1 MLDKSYD
8 ELIAVNTRNS
18 LEDDEIKKIIGKT
31 SDVYTQL
38 ELIREKVVLETK
50 MSLENTEYSSLYNGR
65 LNVYQAEEILT
76 KIFKITPHSNGN
88 YRIISPDGKNEIAQ
102 PLLQIAYVLMPT
114 ITIDE
119 FTMLKAL
126 IGLFEGVPDEPA
138 YYGDDTDNDTDY
150 YDDDYYDGIDD
161 ENDTETGEEDEDE
174 EIEENNRYDESRE
187 NDYENEENDDENDEE
202 SDSYEDNCKD

>member
-8 ELIAVNTRNS
+8 ELIAVNTQNS
-18 LEDDEIKKIIGKT
+18 LEDDEIAKIIGKT
-31 SDVYTQL
+31 NDVYAQL
-38 ELIREKVVLETK
+38 ELVREKVVLETK

-76 KIFKITPHSNGN
+76 KVFKITPHSNGN
-88 YRIISPDGKNEIAQ
+88 YRVISPDGKNEIAQ
-102 PLLQIAYVLMPT
+102 PLLQIAYVLIPT

-126 IGLFEGVPDEPA
+126 IRLFEGIPDESA
-138 YYGDDTDNDTDY
+138 YYDNDTDY

-161 ENDTETGEEDEDE
+161 ENDNEIEENDDEDE
-174 EIEENNRYDESRE
+174 EVEKNNRYDESRE
-187 NDYENEENDDENDEE
+187 NDYENEEEPTN
-202 SDSYEDNCKD
+202 YEDNCKD

>member
-18 LEDDEIKKIIGKT
+18 LEDDEITKIIGKT
-31 SDVYTQL
+31 NDVYAQL
-38 ELIREKVVLETK
+38 ELVREKVVLETK

-102 PLLQIAYVLMPT
+102 PLLQIAYILMPT
-114 ITIDE
+114 ITNDE

-126 IGLFEGVPDEPA
+126 IELFEGIPDEPA
-138 YYGDDTDNDTDY
+138 YYDDDTSPDNDTDY

-161 ENDTETGEEDEDE
+161 ENDNEVGEEDDE
-174 EIEENNRYDESRE
+174 GEKVEENNSYDENRE
-187 NDYENEENDDENDEE
+187 NDYENEENEEE
-202 SDSYEDNCKD
+202 SASYEDNCKD

>member
-18 LEDDEIKKIIGKT
+18 LEDDEITKIIGKT
-31 SDVYTQL
+31 NDVYAQL
-38 ELIREKVVLETK
+38 ELVREKVVLETK

-76 KIFKITPHSNGN
+76 KVFKITPHSNGN

-126 IGLFEGVPDEPA
+126 IGLFEGIPDESA
-138 YYGDDTDNDTDY
+138 YYDTSSDNDTDY
-150 YDDDYYDGIDD
+150 DDDDYYDGIDD
-161 ENDTETGEEDEDE
+161 ENDNEIGEDDEDE
-174 EIEENNRYDESRE
+174 EVEENNRYDESRE
-187 NDYENEENDDENDEE
+187 NDYENEENEE
-202 SDSYEDNCKD
+202 EPANYEDNCKD

>member
-18 LEDDEIKKIIGKT
+18 LEDEEITKVVSRT
-31 SDVYTQL
+31 NDVYAQL
-38 ELIREKVVLETK
+38 ELVREKVVLETK

-76 KIFKITPHSNGN
+76 KVFKITPHSNGN

-126 IGLFEGVPDEPA
+126 IGLFEGIPDESA
-138 YYGDDTDNDTDY
+138 YYDASSDNDTDY
-150 YDDDYYDGIDD
+150 DDDDYYDGIDD
-161 ENDTETGEEDEDE
+161 ENDNEIGEDDDEDE
-174 EIEENNRYDESRE
+174 EVEENNRYDESRE
-187 NDYENEENDDENDEE
+187 NDYENEENEE
-202 SDSYEDNCKD
+202 EPANYEDNCKD

>member
-18 LEDDEIKKIIGKT
+18 LEDDEITKIIGKT
-31 SDVYTQL
+31 NDVYAQL
-38 ELIREKVVLETK
+38 ELVREKVVLETK

-76 KIFKITPHSNGN
+76 KVFKITPHSNGN

-119 FTMLKAL
+119 FAMLKAL
-126 IGLFEGVPDEPA
+126 IGLFEGIPDESA
-138 YYGDDTDNDTDY
+138 YYDDADH

-161 ENDTETGEEDEDE
+161 ENDNEIGIDDEDE
-174 EIEENNRYDESRE
+174 EVEENNRYDENRE
-187 NDYENEENDDENDEE
+187 NDYENEENEE
-202 SDSYEDNCKD
+202 EPANYEDSCKD